1 MKGNLILIHG
11 GGPTAV
17 INASLY
23 GAICQAKKEPNVDR
37 VLAAI
42 GGTGGLLRGDVRDI
56 TDVPQEE
63 LELLLQTP
71 GSAIGTSRDALE
83 AEDYAAMPAIF
94 ERLGVRYVLM
104 NGGNGTMDACGKT
117 CAACEGTGISVVGI
131 PKTMDNDLAV
141 TDHAPGYGSA
151 ARYIAQSVAEV
162 TADVAGLPI
171 HVVVIEASGRNAGW
185 ITAASALARQA
196 GVDGPDLI
204 YLPERPFKEEEF
216 LADVK
221 ALIEKKRGVVV
232 VCSEGLTDE
241 NGRNIVPPI
250 FQTGRSTYFGDVS
263 AHLAQLVIKKLG
275 YKARS
280 EKPGLIG
287 RASMAL
293 VSPVDRAEAILVGE
307 EAVRAAVA
315 GKTGEMVALM
325 REPGEAYRV
334 HTELADV
341 RRVMLEEKKLP
352 DEFINERG
360 NGVTQAFIDWCTPL
374 IGEALHPMVTLR
386 R

>member
-23 GAICQAKKEPNVDR
+23 GAIRQAKREPGVGR

-56 TDVPQEE
+56 TDVPQQE
-63 LELLLQTP
+63 LELLLSTP

-83 AEDYAAMPAIF
+83 AEDYAAMPGIF

-117 CAACEGTGISVVGI
+117 CAACEGRGIAVVGI

-141 TDHAPGYGSA
+141 TDHAPGFGSA
-151 ARYIAQSVAEV
+151 ARFIAQSVAEV

-204 YLPERPFKEEEF
+204 YLPERPFIEEAF

-221 ALIEKKRGVVV
+221 ALIDQKRGVVV

-241 NGRNIVPPI
+241 NGQNIVPPI

-263 AHLAQLVIKKLG
+263 AHLAQLVIRKLG

-315 GKTGEMVALM
+315 GHTGKMVALM
-325 REPGEAYRV
+325 REPGETYRV
-334 HTELADV
+334 RTELVDV
-341 RRVMLEEKKLP
+341 QRVMLEEKKLP
-352 DEFINERG
+352 DAFINARG
-360 NGVTQAFIDWCTPL
+360 NGVTQAFIDWCAPL
-374 IGEALHPMVTLR
+374 IGEPLSPMGSLR

>member
-23 GAICQAKKEPNVDR
+23 GAIRQAKREPEVDR

-42 GGTGGLLRGDVRDI
+42 GVTGGLLRGDVRDI
-56 TDVPQEE
+56 TDVPEE
-63 LELLLQTP
+63 QLELLLSTP

-117 CAACEGTGISVVGI
+117 CAACAGTGIAVMGI

-141 TDHAPGYGSA
+141 TDHAPGFGSA

-162 TADVAGLPI
+162 VADVKGLPI

-204 YLPERPFKEEEF
+204 YLP
-216 LADVK
+216 
-221 ALIEKKRGVVV
+221 
-232 VCSEGLTDE
+232 
-241 NGRNIVPPI
+241 
-250 FQTGRSTYFGDVS
+250 
-263 AHLAQLVIKKLG
+263 
-275 YKARS
+275 
-280 EKPGLIG
+280 
-287 RASMAL
+287 
-293 VSPVDRAEAILVGE
+293 
-307 EAVRAAVA
+307 
-315 GKTGEMVALM
+315 
-325 REPGEAYRV
+325 
-334 HTELADV
+334 
-341 RRVMLEEKKLP
+341 
-352 DEFINERG
+352 
-360 NGVTQAFIDWCTPL
+360 
-374 IGEALHPMVTLR
+374 
-386 R
+386 